1 MDDKVENNGN
11 ILILDTSKKEL
22 NKYTR
27 QGNFIT
33 SIKND
38 SLGLVHQLKN
48 GSYIVNYT
56 PYVKSAYSIGIYD
69 STWTLIRQTLAR
81 DTITEFRMLYFDA
94 LNKYNGD
101 YLFKQSPLGD
111 TIYLINYDK
120 DEPYMVINKGQYK
133 TPANIYADLGVMN
146 SERPKYITNDNGY
159 LIGDLFFLM
168 YNYDNKHYSDIWN
181 IEENKLIYRGIISRK
196 GGVYGIPLVIEG
208 RLIDVWPSYVDGHN
222 LYVEIKSEDAMKFML
237 GVSEYDNPII
247 VELKMKESK

>member
-1 MDDKVENNGN
+1 M
-11 ILILDTSKKEL
+11 I
-22 NKYTR
+22 
-27 QGNFIT
+27 
-33 SIKND
+33 
-38 SLGLVHQLKN
+38 
-48 GSYIVNYT
+48 
-56 PYVKSAYSIGIYD
+56 
-69 STWTLIRQTLAR
+69 
-81 DTITEFRMLYFDA
+81 
-94 LNKYNGD
+94 
-101 YLFKQSPLGD
+101 
-111 TIYLINYDK
+111 
-120 DEPYMVINKGQYK
+120 INKGQYK